1 MKGEGTIVQVFTS
14 CGHTNHILPLKWMKH
29 FKTKMVAP
37 SIYVTLWVYAEGI
50 VEYIL

>member
-29 FKTKMVAP
+29 FKTKMVTP

-50 VEYIL
+50 VE